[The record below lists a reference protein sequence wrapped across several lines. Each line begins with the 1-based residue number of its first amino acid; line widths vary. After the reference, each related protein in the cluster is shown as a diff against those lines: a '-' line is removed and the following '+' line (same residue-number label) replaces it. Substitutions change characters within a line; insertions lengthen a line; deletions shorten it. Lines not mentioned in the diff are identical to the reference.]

1 MEMTSSARGRS
12 YFPLHSSG
20 WNDFVC
26 ARRKLGMTCF
36 PHRLKIMK
44 PVKLVKIMELTS
56 SARGRSHFHCIL
68 AGGMTSSARDRNGG
82 SPGFSPHRLKIMK
95 PVKIVKIMEMTSS
108 ARGRSHFSLH
118 SSGWNDFVCARQ
130 EREITGFLFPSGVG
144 GTRKQFV
151 SKGVLC
157 GYPLD
162 SGIPRPGGDL
172 ETSPPSIPRGIFFP
186 SNRFVSFPRRS
197 ISSKGFKP

>member
-12 YFPLHSSG
+12 HFPLHSSG

-26 ARRKLGMTCF
+26 ARQKREITGVFPIAQTSEARKNHGNDFVC
-36 PHRLKIMK
+36 
-44 PVKLVKIMELTS
+44 
-56 SARGRSHFHCIL
+56 ARAKS
-68 AGGMTSSARDRNGG
+68 
-82 SPGFSPHRLKIMK
+82 
-95 PVKIVKIMEMTSS
+95 
-108 ARGRSHFSLH
+108 FSLH